1 LNAFNLFKL
10 CKFNLQRAFCR
21 TLRKQSQEKFKGF
34 ASLRKQQ
41 LNYSSIYLCASQSQ
55 GKHAPIDFM
64 IQRGDR
70 SQSRFYICMN
80 RIRTKQF

>member
-1 LNAFNLFKL
+1 L
-10 CKFNLQRAFCR
+10 
-21 TLRKQSQEKFKGF
+21 EGF

-55 GKHAPIDFM
+55 GKHTPIDFM
-64 IQRGDR
+64 IQREDR

-80 RIRTKQF
+80 QTRTKQVLVLELKFAFPTAVYGERTIMLLDCRLRSE